1 MPAVREAGRGREV
14 VIPAS
19 RRGAPR
25 AYSPATAFGDLV
37 FSSGL
42 TAADAVSGD
51 VPAGIETQARRCFAK
66 LDEILREAGSGLDR
80 VLRVTVYL
88 TDIER
93 QHGPMTA
100 VFKDVFPVDPPARTT
115 VQVAALS
122 GPDKLIEI
130 DAIAA
135 RGSGATG

>member
-1 MPAVREAGRGREV
+1 VSARPDAGRGREV

-19 RRGAPR
+19 RRAAPR
-25 AYSPATAFGDLV
+25 AYAPATAFGDLV

-42 TAADAVSGD
+42 SAADPISGE
-51 VPAGIETQARRCFAK
+51 VPAGIEAQARRCFEK
-66 LDEILREAGSGLDR
+66 LDEILRAADSGLDQ

-93 QHGPMTA
+93 QHRPMTA
-100 VFKDVFPVDPPARTT
+100 VFKEVFPVDPPARTT
-115 VQVAALS
+115 VQVSALS

-135 RGSGATG
+135 RGNEASG